1 MDFFL
6 VMVGIMGL
14 VIIPSFGESSLLCL
28 RKQGA
33 RSEDWAENVGAG
45 SFIFV
50 DRSFSSTELNNEY
63 GATFVEPQNPEPQ
76 CPNHKTPVLET

>member
-45 SFIFV
+45 SFIF
-50 DRSFSSTELNNEY
+50 
-63 GATFVEPQNPEPQ
+63 
-76 CPNHKTPVLET
+76 